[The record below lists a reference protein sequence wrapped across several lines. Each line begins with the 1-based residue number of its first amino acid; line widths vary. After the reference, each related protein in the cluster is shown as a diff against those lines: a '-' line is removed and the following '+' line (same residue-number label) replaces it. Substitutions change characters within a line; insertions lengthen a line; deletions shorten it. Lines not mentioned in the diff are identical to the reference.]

1 MFRVIFIGFKS
12 GLSEAKKSPLN
23 LWLSA
28 FVNFSYYIAQAFF
41 WYAILNSQS
50 SGYILSDGFI
60 IIFFT
65 TVCLVDN
72 LYLFLFGRGSLLLVK
87 KVKSLKLEPHLTLP
101 INTQFLYVTTN
112 IAFEHFLLSF
122 LSLVLFFTV
131 HIYFGTNI
139 LLVFLHFIMVLEG
152 VLILTSITWIIR
164 TTIFW
169 TTSLVSIKNSNPCF
183 KVLVRPEQSFHGV
196 VRFILMFILPCLF
209 ITGVPASVVSG
220 IMSMKWFF
228 IQTLVTLILILILI
242 LIFIAKLVF
251 DIGVKRYSKYIT

>member
-1 MFRVIFIGFKS
+1 MLRVILIGFKS

-242 LIFIAKLVF
+242 FIAKLVF

>member
-1 MFRVIFIGFKS
+1 
-12 GLSEAKKSPLN
+12 
-23 LWLSA
+23 
-28 FVNFSYYIAQAFF
+28 
-41 WYAILNSQS
+41 
-50 SGYILSDGFI
+50 
-60 IIFFT
+60 T

-101 INTQFLYVTTN
+101 INTEFLYVTTN

>member
-1 MFRVIFIGFKS
+1 MAMLKIIFIGFKS

-23 LWLSA
+23 FWLSA

-50 SGYILSDGFI
+50 SGYILSDDFI

-72 LYLFLFGRGSLLLVK
+72 FYLFLFGKGSLLLVK

-101 INTQFLYVTTN
+101 INTQFLYVATN

-122 LSLVLFFTV
+122 LSLALFFTV
-131 HIYFGTNI
+131 HIYLGTNI
-139 LLVFLHFIMVLEG
+139 LLVFLHFIMALEG

-169 TTSLVSIKNSNPCF
+169 TNSLVSIKNSNPCF

-209 ITGVPASVVSG
+209 ITGVPASVASG

-228 IQTLVTLILILILI
+228 IQTLVTLI